1 MKKMIFLT
9 LALLVSVGL
18 TTAAGITD
26 TKHDL
31 SAGSLSGGAV
41 AETETGTCIF
51 CHTPHTTNGADLLWN
66 KGTGTIATY
75 NTVALAGTAGS
86 SGEGSTACMS
96 CHDGAT
102 AIGVILNGAGSGTG
116 TTTIAITDGGN
127 VTADII
133 AAGLPDMTTD
143 LSGDHPVG
151 ILYAE
156 SIAADAS
163 GFVAANTVTSTG
175 GLKLTGG
182 KVECNSCHDP
192 HDNTY
197 GTFLRKANTGS
208 ALCITCH
215 SK

>member
-1 MKKMIFLT
+1 MKK
-9 LALLVSVGL
+9 LLLSSLVLLIAIGV
-18 TTAAGITD
+18 TNAQIAN

-31 SAGSLSGGAV
+31 STSSTSGGAV
-41 AETETGTCIF
+41 ATTETGTCIF

-66 KGTGTIATY
+66 KGSGTIATY
-75 NTVALAGTAGS
+75 NTVALASTAGS

-102 AIGVILNGAGSGTG
+102 AIGVILNESGSGASG
-116 TTTIAITDGGN
+116 ATIAITDGGN
-127 VTADII
+127 VTSGII
-133 AAGLPDMTTD
+133 AAGMPDMTRD

-151 ILYAE
+151 ILYSE

-163 GFVAANTVTSTG
+163 GFVAAATVTSTG
-175 GLKLTGG
+175 GLKLTNG

-192 HDNTY
+192 HDNTN
-197 GTFLRKANTGS
+197 GTFLRKSNASS

>member
-1 MKKMIFLT
+1 MKKSLMVVVVLL
-9 LALLVSVGL
+9 LAVGM
-18 TTAAGITD
+18 TNAQIAD

-31 SAGSLSGGAV
+31 STSSGSGGAV
-41 AETETGTCIF
+41 ASSETGTCIF

-66 KGTGTIATY
+66 KGTGTIASY
-75 NTVALAGTAGS
+75 NTVALAATAGS

-102 AIGVILNGAGSGTG
+102 AIGVILNGSGSGTG
-116 TTTIAITDGGN
+116 TTTIPITDGGN
-127 VTADII
+127 VTSGII
-133 AAGLPDMTTD
+133 ASGMPDMTTD

-151 ILYAE
+151 ILYSE

-163 GFVAANTVTSTG
+163 GFVASATVTSG

-192 HDNTY
+192 HDNTN
-197 GTFLRKANTGS
+197 GTFLRKSNAGS
-208 ALCITCH
+208 ALCISCH